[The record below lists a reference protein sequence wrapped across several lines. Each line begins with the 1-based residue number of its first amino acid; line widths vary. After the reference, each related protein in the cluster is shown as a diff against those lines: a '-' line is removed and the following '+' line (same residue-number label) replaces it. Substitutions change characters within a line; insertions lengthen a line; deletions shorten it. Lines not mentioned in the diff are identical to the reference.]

1 MKAHRPAQR
10 GVTLIELM
18 FAITVLA
25 ILLGIGAPSF
35 ANLIRDNR
43 VTALTNDFVGS
54 VALARSEATK
64 RALPVSL
71 CPTTDG
77 ESCEGSTDWSTGW
90 LIFTDDVGTQGEVDV
105 PGDEILQVNM
115 NAGGGYAP
123 EGYALSG
130 AMEYL
135 TFAPN
140 GLTQADLPAIAGGA
154 IPAEFGG
161 GTDPAGWS
169 LTVEKSDCVGGKAR
183 QATVT
188 ALGRVSTRRASC

>member
-1 MKAHRPAQR
+1 MNAHASQR
-10 GVTLIELM
+10 GMSLIELM

-43 VTALTNDFVGS
+43 VTSLTNDFVGG
-54 VALARSEATK
+54 VALARSEAT
-64 RALPVSL
+64 RRGLPVSL

-77 ESCEGSTDWSTGW
+77 ESCEGDSDWSTGW
-90 LIFTDDVGTQGEVDV
+90 LLFTDDVGTQGEVDV
-105 PGDEILQVNM
+105 PGDEVLQVNM

-123 EGYALSG
+123 QGYSLTG

-140 GLTQADLPAIAGGA
+140 GLTQADVPAVAGGA

-161 GTDPAGWS
+161 GTDPAGWAM
-169 LTVEKSDCVGGKAR
+169 TVQQDGCTGGRAR
-183 QATVT
+183 QAIVT
-188 ALGRVSTRRASC
+188 ALGRVTTRKTSC